1 MTTNMNMTTELRTYS
16 ELIKFDTFEDRFRYL
31 KLDGTVGVET
41 FGYDR
46 WINQLFYKS
55 EEWKALRR
63 EIIIRDCGC
72 DLGVEGFDIHS
83 NIYIHHMNPITSED
97 ILNHSDY
104 LINPEYLISTRF
116 STHNAIHFGDE
127 SVLKTMSIIERRP
140 NDTCPW
146 RK

>member
-1 MTTNMNMTTELRTYS
+1 MMNTTSELRTYS
-16 ELIKFDTFEDRFRYL
+16 ELVKYDTFEDRFRYL
-31 KLDGTVGVET
+31 KLGGIVGAET

-46 WINQLFYKS
+46 WLNQLFYKS
-55 EEWKALRR
+55 DEWKSLRR

-72 DLGVEGFDIHS
+72 DLGVEGFDIYS
-83 NIYIHHMNPITSED
+83 NIYIHHMNPITSDD
-97 ILNHSDY
+97 ILSHSEY
-104 LINPEYLISTRF
+104 LTNPEYLISTRF

-127 SVLKTMSIIERRP
+127 SILKTMQIVERRP